1 MYRVFRALACCL
13 TLLLLS
19 VAPGGA
25 ADTVKLALIDP
36 LTGPFAYQGNNQM
49 RQIQAGIDEINARG
63 GVLGGLK
70 LELVAFDNKSS
81 PQETLIVLKQVIDQ
95 GIRFVAQ
102 AAGSHNAHALTEAVA
117 KHNEREP
124 SRSILYLNYGSVD
137 TALTN
142 EKCNFWHFRFD
153 SNVDIKIDALTSAI
167 ALQRDIRKIY
177 LINQDYAY
185 GHSVSRAAKAMLAVK
200 RPDIQIV
207 GDELHPIGK
216 IKDFAPYVAKIK
228 ASGADTVL
236 TGNWGNDLALL
247 IRAAADVALPANF
260 YTNYAYLTGTPK
272 AIGRAGEGRVKTL
285 VNWHINI
292 PANPAV
298 ERALQFKKRFNED
311 WIFMPAQNALEM
323 WVAAME
329 RSGSADPL
337 KVALALEDMRYPTST
352 GEVWMRKDD
361 HQLMQPL
368 YVATFTKVGGEEV
381 KYDLEDTGMG
391 FKTDARF
398 GAGDTIQPTTC
409 KMQRPQER

>member
-1 MYRVFRALACCL
+1 MRRVFTALACCL
-13 TLLLLS
+13 TFSLGAALP
-19 VAPGGA
+19 AGA
-25 ADTVKLALIDP
+25 ADTVRLALIDP
-36 LTGPFAYQGNNQM
+36 MTGPFAYQGNNSM
-49 RQIQAGIDEINARG
+49 RQIQAGMDEINARG
-63 GVLGGLK
+63 GVLGGKK

-95 GIRFVAQ
+95 GIRVVAQ

-117 KHNEREP
+117 KHNERDP
-124 SRSILYLNYGSVD
+124 ARSILYLNYGSVD

-167 ALQRDIRKIY
+167 AKQKDIKKIY

-185 GHSVSRAAKAMLAVK
+185 GHSVSRAAKAMLAAK

-207 GDELHPIGK
+207 ADELHPIGK
-216 IKDFAPYVAKIK
+216 IKDFAPYISKIK
-228 ASGADTVL
+228 ASDADTVL

-247 IRAAADVALPANF
+247 IRAAADAALPATF
-260 YTNYAYLTGTPK
+260 YTNYAYLTGTPRS
-272 AIGRAGEGRVKTL
+272 IGRAGDGRVKTL

-292 PANPAV
+292 PGDSAV
-298 ERALQFKKRFNED
+298 DRALRFKKRFNED
-311 WIFMPAQNALEM
+311 WIFMPAQTALEM

-329 RSGSADPL
+329 HSGSSDPL
-337 KVALALEDMRYPTST
+337 RVALALEDMRYQTST

-368 YVATFTKVGGEEV
+368 YVATFTKLGGEV
-381 KYDLEDTGMG
+381 RYDLEDTGMG
-391 FKTDARF
+391 FRTDERF
-398 GAGDTIQPTTC
+398 GAGDTILPTNC
-409 KMQRPQER
+409 KMQRP